1 MEDRDTRY
9 SLRGMI
15 ELDDTYMGGKR
26 KSGKRGRGARSKVP
40 VMVAV
45 ESRPQGCGHVALRK
59 VASVTSSQ
67 AQNFLAHRVAGDTL
81 IFSDGLSVYQ
91 SLSQDYDLYPLT
103 LGDGQRAVEIFPD
116 VHRVIARLKTWIR
129 GTHSHVSKKHLNRYL
144 SEFSYRFNRRFQ
156 ERRVTIFDRLVT
168 ACCVTEAVTY
178 RQLVADLSG

>member
-1 MEDRDTRY
+1 MV
-9 SLRGMI
+9 
-15 ELDDTYMGGKR
+15 ELDDTYIGGKR
-26 KSGKRGRGARSKVP
+26 KPGKRGRGATSKVP

-67 AQNFLAHRVAGDTL
+67 AQSFLTHSVGGDTL
-81 IFSDGLSVYQ
+81 IFSDGFSSYR
-91 SLSQDYDLYPLT
+91 SLSQGFMLYPLT
-103 LGDGQRAVEIFPD
+103 LGCTQRAVEIFPD

-144 SEFSYRFNRRFQ
+144 SEFSYRFNRRFKQ
-156 ERRVTIFDRLVT
+156 RRVTIFDRLVT
-168 ACCVTEAVTY
+168 ACCATEAITY